1 MKRILHNRRLLFA
14 LAFVLAVLFLF
25 TAQNHIITSDSKKD
39 IQKEPHRE
47 SGFIVD
53 DFEDGDTISLR
64 NTQWKAFSDKVIG
77 GKSESDMRIITG
89 GADNSGK
96 ALSLTGKVTQDV
108 QFGFVGAAVSVD
120 PSGKGLD
127 ITRLK
132 GLQFYVRG
140 DGKTYLVQLT
150 CKSVTDHNEFS
161 YEFKTDKEWKRIK
174 VPFTMFKQSPYFGQR
189 VTWTGKD
196 ITGIIF
202 QTGAALYPTLRFEID
217 NISFY

>member
-1 MKRILHNRRLLFA
+1 MKRIWHNRGLLFVFA
-14 LAFVLAVLFLF
+14 LVPAILFPL
-25 TAQNHIITSDSKKD
+25 TAQNNVTPSDSKKD
-39 IQKEPHRE
+39 LQKGSQWE
-47 SGFIVD
+47 STLMVD
-53 DFEDGDTISLR
+53 DFEDGDTISAR

-77 GKSESDMRIITG
+77 GKSEVEMRIIPE

-96 ALSLTGKVTQDV
+96 ALSLTGKVSKDV

-127 ITRLK
+127 LTKLK
-132 GLQFYVRG
+132 GLQFYARG

-150 CKSVTDHNEFS
+150 CKAVTDHNEFS
-161 YEFKTDKEWKRIK
+161 YEFQADKEWKMLK
-174 VPFTMFKQSPYFGQR
+174 APFTAFKQSPYFGRR

-202 QTGAALYPTLRFEID
+202 QTGAALYPTLKLEID
-217 NISFY
+217 KISFY